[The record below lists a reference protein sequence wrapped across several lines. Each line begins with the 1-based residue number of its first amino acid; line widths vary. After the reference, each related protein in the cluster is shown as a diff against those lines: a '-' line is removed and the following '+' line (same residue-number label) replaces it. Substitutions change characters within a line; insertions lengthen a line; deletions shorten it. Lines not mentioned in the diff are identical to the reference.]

1 MAPPSVQPLLQ
12 PLLQLPLPLLL
23 LLLLLLFV
31 AADPAAADDGSQAL
45 LDQRLFQAAQRG
57 DFEAADAALEEG
69 ADIDALIPVGP
80 PDNRDASKVT
90 ALMQAAL
97 DGRVGA
103 IEYLLEQGAD
113 ADQAD
118 GFGFTPMHGCAFRG
132 QAAACR
138 ALLEDV
144 GPQSETALHYHADG
158 YAPLHRCCFGAGNVD
173 TLRVFLEAGID
184 PALASIEDRAGRG
197 GRPGTTCEDVATSDE
212 VKELLAEYSKE
223 KGKGR
228 AKRRGGGKG
237 GRKGARRKKKAE
249 ADDPSVEDIL
259 AQHPDL

>member
-1 MAPPSVQPLLQ
+1 MRRLAIAALIMFGGGIVIGVAIARGMDDRDFAHAAFAATTAEPETTTRTVLLD
-12 PLLQLPLPLLL
+12 PNGVVDNRYFYAAGTEALGPDEIRV
-23 LLLLLLFV
+23 V
-31 AADPAAADDGSQAL
+31 ACGTGMPAA
-45 LDQRLFQAAQRG
+45 R
-57 DFEAADAALEEG
+57 
-69 ADIDALIPVGP
+69 
-80 PDNRDASKVT
+80 
-90 ALMQAAL
+90 
-97 DGRVGA
+97 
-103 IEYLLEQGAD
+103 
-113 ADQAD
+113 
-118 GFGFTPMHGCAFRG
+118 RG